1 MINTNDEHGVIGDVN
16 TYNAFLYL
24 ASMAASARL
33 ADAMGDEE
41 LAATCRAAIITG
53 RDALKRFL
61 WNSGSKFWT
70 QAYCQSVPS
79 TQGGEA
85 LQGGGLYGLLWA
97 HVLGL
102 VDDIGIDTEEIHAH
116 LAAER
121 SRNDGKY
128 GLIFATNRSVNYYKG
143 HCAALGEDRPTSG
156 VSAQGL
162 TTGFVDEDVWNSHS
176 MTHAA
181 MSIYSGYGTA
191 ADALGVAGKVI
202 EAYRETMADQWD
214 YRDTTT
220 PYDDE
225 GRFDPE
231 GIPRPSV
238 NSHYARQT
246 IWWALPLALSG
257 QQYDAQTRP
266 RQLHFAP
273 HRDLLGAG
281 FVDGIV
287 TQAAGLIQ
295 WPVLLPHAS
304 ALANLRATA
313 ENSLCMEFKVLSGS
327 MDLSGESTRFT
338 LALPTGAQKLEL
350 SRVQTGE
357 HVEFCGSASRVELL
371 V

>member
-1 MINTNDEHGVIGDVN
+1 
-16 TYNAFLYL
+16 
-24 ASMAASARL
+24 
-33 ADAMGDEE
+33 MG
-41 LAATCRAAIITG
+41 
-53 RDALKRFL
+53 
-61 WNSGSKFWT
+61 WNSDSKFWT
-70 QAYCQSVPS
+70 QAYCESVPS

-85 LQGGGLYGLLWA
+85 LQGGGLYGMLWA
-97 HVLGL
+97 NVLGL
-102 VDDIGIDTEEIHAH
+102 VDDIGVDIEEIHAH

-128 GLIFATNRSVNYYKG
+128 GLIFTTNRSVDYYRG
-143 HCAALGEDRPTSG
+143 CPAPGEDSLTSG
-156 VSAQGL
+156 V
-162 TTGFVDEDVWNSHS
+162 TGGFIDEDTWNSHS

-202 EAYRETMADQWD
+202 KAYRETMADQWD

-220 PYDDE
+220 PYDDK
-225 GRFDPE
+225 GHFDPE

-273 HRDLLGAG
+273 HRDLLGEGLA
-281 FVDGIV
+281 DG
-287 TQAAGLIQ
+287 AESLIQ

-304 ALANLRATA
+304 ALAKLRTTA
-313 ENSLCMEFKVLSGS
+313 EQLLCMEF
-327 MDLSGESTRFT
+327 
-338 LALPTGAQKLEL
+338 
-350 SRVQTGE
+350 
-357 HVEFCGSASRVELL
+357 H
-371 V
+371 

>member
-1 MINTNDEHGVIGDVN
+1 M
-16 TYNAFLYL
+16 
-24 ASMAASARL
+24 
-33 ADAMGDEE
+33 
-41 LAATCRAAIITG
+41 
-53 RDALKRFL
+53 
-61 WNSGSKFWT
+61 
-70 QAYCQSVPS
+70 PS
-79 TQGGEA
+79 TQGGYA

-102 VDDIGIDTEEIHAH
+102 VDDMGVDVREVHAH
-116 LAAER
+116 LFAER

-128 GLIFATNRSVNYYKG
+128 GLIFATNKSVDYYRG
-143 HCAALGEDRPTSG
+143 CPAPSEDSLSSAVAVGSG
-156 VSAQGL
+156 
-162 TTGFVDEDVWNSHS
+162 FIDEDTWNSHS

-202 EAYRETMADQWD
+202 KAYRETMADQWD

-220 PYDDE
+220 PYDDK

-266 RQLHFAP
+266 QQLHFAP
-273 HRDLLGAG
+273 HRDLLGEV

-287 TQAAGLIQ
+287 TQAAGPIQ

-304 ALANLRATA
+304 ALAKLRTTTDQL
-313 ENSLCMEFKVLSGS
+313 LCVEFNVLSGS
-327 MDLSGESTRFT
+327 LDLRVESTRLT
-338 LALPTGAQKLEL
+338 LALPTGARKLEF
-350 SRVQTGE
+350 SRASRNSVLQTGE
-357 HVEFCGSASRVELL
+357 HVELCSSVAINSVEF